1 MGMGDGM
8 AAGGGPPAAA
18 APPEDQGPTTI
29 FLSKEVLGGKTMKEG
44 DSLKLVIKSCDP
56 ETGDCEA
63 AIASEGESDDMGESE
78 GGYEAAFDKAMPEMA

>member
-44 DSLKLVIKSCDP
+44 DRLNLVIKSCDP

-63 AIASEGESDDMGESE
+63 AISSEGEGEDMGESE
-78 GGYEAAFDKAMPEMA
+78 GSYEAAFDKAMPE